1 MTVEY
6 RRMDG
11 RGRKKSPE
19 RRCKAPS
26 RDEVVPGHLRAEH
39 RNRSGPSARRPS
51 PSGPPPT
58 RRGTDHFTRGAR
70 LALSPG
76 TSVGSWAA
84 VVADGSLRAPPQP
97 LARHS
102 RRGTRPGKLTSEA
115 CLTVKYRRTDGRRQ
129 KRSPEPRCKT
139 PPRDEVVSGN
149 TPALSAEIASGPSGP
164 SGHPSLRPC
173 PPPTRRGIDHSAR
186 GGASHHPQAPAS
198 QPRQLC
204 RGRIN
209 PAVAQQSSSQ
219 STYPQFM
226 SLPPRAPPSFSA
238 AFSVRFLREALS
250 PYGKIFT

>member
-84 VVADGSLRAPPQP
+84 VVAGGSLRAPPQP

-139 PPRDEVVSGN
+139 PPRDEAV
-149 TPALSAEIASGPSGP
+149 P
-164 SGHPSLRPC
+164 GHPCAERRNRLWTIRPPSL
-173 PPPTRRGIDHSAR
+173 A
-186 GGASHHPQAPAS
+186 HHRHDAVS
-198 QPRQLC
+198 ITL
-204 RGRIN
+204 
-209 PAVAQQSSSQ
+209 PAVAPPIIPRHQPRSRANFVAGESIRRSLSSPAVNPLIHNS
-219 STYPQFM
+219 
-226 SLPPRAPPSFSA
+226 
-238 AFSVRFLREALS
+238 
-250 PYGKIFT
+250 

>member
-58 RRGTDHFTRGAR
+58 RRGTDHFARGAR

-84 VVADGSLRAPPQP
+84 VVAGGSLRAPPQP

-139 PPRDEVVSGN
+139 PPRDEAVSGGD
-149 TPALSAEIASGPSGP
+149 TPALSAEIASGPSG
-164 SGHPSLRPC
+164 LRPRPTTNTTRYRSLC
-173 PPPTRRGIDHSAR
+173 PRWRLPSSPGTSLAAAPTLSRANQPGGRSA
-186 GGASHHPQAPAS
+186 
-198 QPRQLC
+198 
-204 RGRIN
+204 
-209 PAVAQQSSSQ
+209 VQQSIHL
-219 STYPQFM
+219 STIHE
-226 SLPPRAPPSFSA
+226 SPPSRSPL
-238 AFSVRFLREALS
+238 VLRRLL
-250 PYGKIFT
+250 G